1 MLTFAAAVF
10 FLIITPGPGVLTT
23 AGVGSGFGYRA
34 GARFLAG
41 LCLGTN
47 LVQLLV
53 ALGLTAVVFSVP
65 WLRVALLT
73 MSVGWFLY
81 LAAKIAFAG
90 ARIGFIE
97 AEKAPGFW
105 NGVILQF
112 INPKAYAVSNLLIS
126 GYAFWP
132 DDLVIEIALKFLLM
146 NLVWIPVHIAWLS
159 AGVMVRRMELR
170 AQVQRWINIAMAAAL
185 VTVVLLAAWSEIAGA

>member
-1 MLTFAAAVF
+1 MLTFAVAVF

-23 AGVGSGFGYRA
+23 AGIGSGYGYRA

-41 LCLGTN
+41 LWLGTN
-47 LVQLLV
+47 LVQLMV
-53 ALGLTAVVFSVP
+53 ATGLTAVAFSIP
-65 WLRVALLT
+65 ELRIGLLFLSVA
-73 MSVGWFLY
+73 WFVY

-97 AEKAPGFW
+97 ADQAPGFW

-132 DDLVIEIALKFLLM
+132 EDLAVEIALKFLIM
-146 NLVWIPVHIAWLS
+146 NIIWMPVHITWLT
-159 AGVMVRRMELR
+159 AGVMVRRMEL
-170 AQVQRWINIAMAAAL
+170 APSVQRRINFAMAAAL
-185 VTVVLLAAWSEIAGA
+185 LTVVFLAAWSELAL

>member
-41 LCLGTN
+41 LCIGTN

-53 ALGLTAVVFSVP
+53 ATGLTAIVFAEPSLRAVLLLLSV
-65 WLRVALLT
+65 A
-73 MSVGWFLY
+73 WFIY
-81 LAAKIAFAG
+81 LASKIAFAG
-90 ARIGFIE
+90 TRVGFIE
-97 AEKAPGFW
+97 SETAPGFLD
-105 NGVILQF
+105 GVILQF

-132 DDLVIEIALKFLLM
+132 DDVVVEIALKFVIM
-146 NLVWIPVHIAWLS
+146 NLVWIPVHVAWLT
-159 AGVMVRRMELR
+159 AGVMVRRMELS
-170 AQVQRWINIAMAAAL
+170 AGTQRVINLGMATAL
-185 VTVVLLAAWSEIAGA
+185 LIVVFLAAWSELTR

>member
-1 MLTFAAAVF
+1 MLTFAVAVF

-23 AGVGSGFGYRA
+23 AGIGSGYGYRA

-41 LCLGTN
+41 LWLGTN
-47 LVQLLV
+47 LVQLMV
-53 ALGLTAVVFSVP
+53 ATGLTAVAFSIP
-65 WLRVALLT
+65 ELRIGLLFLSVA
-73 MSVGWFLY
+73 WFVY

-97 AEKAPGFW
+97 ADQAPGFW

-132 DDLVIEIALKFLLM
+132 EDLAVEIALKFLIM
-146 NLVWIPVHIAWLS
+146 NIIWVPVHITWLT
-159 AGVMVRRMELR
+159 AGVMVRRMEL
-170 AQVQRWINIAMAAAL
+170 APSVQRRINFAMAAAL
-185 VTVVLLAAWSEIAGA
+185 LTVVFLAAWSELAL

>member
-1 MLTFAAAVF
+1 MLTFAVAVF

-23 AGVGSGFGYRA
+23 AGVGAGYGYGA

-53 ALGLTAVVFSVP
+53 ALGLTAIVFSVP
-65 WLRVALLT
+65 ELRFALLAL
-73 MSVGWFLY
+73 SVAWFIY

-90 ARIGFIE
+90 ARVGFIE
-97 AEKAPGFW
+97 ADTAPGFW

-132 DDLVIEIALKFLLM
+132 DDVVVEIALKFLLM
-146 NLVWIPVHIAWLS
+146 NLVWVPVHIAWLT
-159 AGVMVRRMELR
+159 AGVMVRRMELEPGT
-170 AQVQRWINIAMAAAL
+170 QRVINIGMATAL
-185 VTVVLLAAWSEIAGA
+185 LIVVFLAAWSELQAS